1 MASTQSATQVANWD
15 FETRLKEMLETA
27 IPKLGPEVGQQLK
40 QMITPESLAI
50 MAGVLVA
57 WVISHGV
64 GVGEIIDIII
74 LSVGVFA
81 IGLAIFSGLD
91 YLYNAVSLT
100 YKASS
105 RRDLEK
111 AADDFA
117 KAISILGVQ
126 TVLAILFRKVP
137 VTRRGGRFELGE
149 PPRTAGLR
157 YKPKVEGIKL
167 SELCAGEGS
176 TNPWG
181 DITISLKGS
190 IQDQKSALYHEKV
203 HQFLAPKLYLL
214 RNFRVQNLTAS
225 YFRSSLWRY
234 IEEALAETASQ
245 VGVYGI
251 RKFFVGVSFPVKNG
265 YVFLTRGGGFS
276 DAMKGTGMIP
286 EGASLI
292 SSGLIFGISFRLWF
306 SAKPGSHKKLRKY

>member
-1 MASTQSATQVANWD
+1 MANAQAATQVSSWD

-40 QMITPESLAI
+40 QMVSPESLAI

-57 WVISHGV
+57 WIISHGA
-64 GVGEIIDIII
+64 GVGEIIDVVI
-74 LSVGVFA
+74 LTVGVFA
-81 IGLAIFSGLD
+81 IGMAIFSGLD
-91 YLYNAVSLT
+91 YLFSAVSLT
-100 YKASS
+100 YHASS
-105 RRDLEK
+105 KRDLEK
-111 AADDFA
+111 AADDFS

-149 PPRTAGLR
+149 PPRTPGIR
-157 YKPKVEGIKL
+157 YKPKTEGINS
-167 SELCAGEGS
+167 SELYAGEGS

-190 IQDQKSALYHEKV
+190 INDQKSALYHEKV

-234 IEEALAETASQ
+234 VEEALAETVSQ

-251 RKFFVGVSFPVKNG
+251 RKFFVGVKFPVKNG

-276 DAMKGTGMIP
+276 VGMKGAGIIP

-292 SSGLIFGISFRLWF
+292 SSGLIYGISFRLWF
-306 SAKPGSHKKLRKY
+306 SSNPATKKK

>member
-1 MASTQSATQVANWD
+1 MASAQAATQVASWD
-15 FETRLKEMLETA
+15 FETRLKEMLEIA
-27 IPKLGPEVGQQLK
+27 IPKLGPDVGQQLK
-40 QMITPESLAI
+40 QMLSPESLAI

-57 WVISHGV
+57 WIISHGA
-64 GVGEIIDIII
+64 GIGEIIDAII
-74 LSVGVFA
+74 LVAGVFA
-81 IGLAIFSGLD
+81 IGMAVFSGLD

-105 RRDLEK
+105 KRDLDR

-137 VTRRGGRFELGE
+137 VTRRGGRFELDE
-149 PPRTAGLR
+149 PPRTPGLR
-157 YKPKVEGIKL
+157 YKPKVEGIKS
-167 SELCAGEGS
+167 SELYAGEGS

-190 IQDQKSALYHEKV
+190 INDQKSALYHEKV
-203 HQFLAPKLYLL
+203 HQFLAPKLYFL

-234 IEEALAETASQ
+234 IEEALAETVSQ

-251 RKFFVGVSFPVKNG
+251 RKFFVGAKFPVKNG
-265 YVFLTRGGGFS
+265 YVFLTRGGGFADS
-276 DAMKGTGMIP
+276 MKGSGIVP

-292 SSGLIFGISFRLWF
+292 SSGLLYGMSFRLWF
-306 SAKPGSHKKLRKY
+306 S